1 MEYYRY
7 TGNEDFIRQHYDTLK
22 GAAQFYVDFMTDY
35 NGYKV
40 VNPTLSPENQYYLP
54 NSTTDMAA
62 ITLGATMDTEL
73 LWELF
78 GEISELNKK
87 LDLGDDTF
95 VATLDS
101 LKASFPPLRTNY
113 YGGLMEWIHDYEEVI
128 MC

>member
-7 TGNEDFIRQHYDTLK
+7 TGDEQFIRDHYQTLK

-54 NSTTDMAA
+54 NSTTETAA

-78 GEISELNKK
+78 GEIQELNSR
-87 LDLGDDTF
+87 LDLGDHAY
-95 VATLDS
+95 VSKLNAI
-101 LKASFPPLRTNY
+101 KAQLPPYRLNSFR
-113 YGGLMEWIHDYEEVI
+113 GLQEWIHDYSEV
-128 MC
+128 